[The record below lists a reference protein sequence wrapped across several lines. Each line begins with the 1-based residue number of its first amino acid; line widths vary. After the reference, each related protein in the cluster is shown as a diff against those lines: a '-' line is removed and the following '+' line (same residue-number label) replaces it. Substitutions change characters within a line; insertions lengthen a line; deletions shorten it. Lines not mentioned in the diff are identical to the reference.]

1 MDKIKKAFGNAISK
15 NGSYSVGLIVL
26 VICIAVV
33 CNLIIGQLPESVKKI
48 DISSNKIYEIS
59 DTSRKLLKKLDQ
71 KVKFTVFAEE
81 SSTDERIRTFL
92 DKYTDLSDQIEVE
105 WVDPVLHPA
114 ELTENNVES
123 DNILIS
129 CEDTGKSTVVAFS
142 DIIVSDAYS
151 YYTTG
156 SATESE
162 FDGEGQFTSAVNYV
176 TSDATKK
183 IYYTTGHGE
192 KTFSSSVS
200 QLLDKNNMS
209 AEELNLI
216 MENEI
221 PSDCDLLYLYSP
233 SKDITED
240 EKDRIL
246 SYMEEGGK
254 VFLMLGDVED
264 EVPNLDAV
272 LAAYGIS
279 RVEGYIA
286 DMQRCYQGNPYY
298 IFPEIS
304 AYSDVAEGLSSNMV
318 LLVNAHGL
326 TVQEGE
332 DDTISTTE
340 FLSTSSDAYEVTE
353 EDQKQGTYALGVI
366 ATKSIASDSEDEE
379 EESIESRLTVISAE
393 SLIDSQITDSLSTL
407 ENLDLF
413 MNAVSANFD
422 DVENVAI
429 EPKSLQVENNTMQHA
444 GVISLFLIFGI
455 PLIILVF
462 GFAGWW
468 KRRKA

>member
-272 LAAYGIS
+272 LAAYGVK

-326 TVQEGE
+326 KVQEGE

>member
-33 CNLIIGQLPESVKKI
+33 CNLIVGQLPESVKKI

-209 AEELNLI
+209 VEELNLI

-240 EKDRIL
+240 EKDMIL

-272 LAAYGIS
+272 LAAYGVE

-326 TVQEGE
+326 KVQEGE

-366 ATKSIASDSEDEE
+366 ATKSITSDSEDEE